1 MKNLQ
6 MLDKKE
12 RELLLLQLKK
22 NQLKFKNQS
31 DSIIKLNLNELFS
44 FLIQETFN
52 E

>member
-22 NQLKFKNQS
+22 NQPKFKNQS

>member
-22 NQLKFKNQS
+22 SQLKFKNQS